1 MSTDPLVA
9 PLVAVEHV
17 CHAFGEVEVLH
28 EVSLAIAPGE
38 IVTLIGPNGAGK
50 TTLVH
55 IVLGLLRPDR
65 GELRRR
71 PGLVTGYVPQRFRTD
86 PVMPIKVRRFL
97 SLARGASPARLALAA
112 ADTGI
117 EALLESPLHGLSGGQ
132 LQRVL
137 LARCLVA
144 SPDLLV
150 LDEPDRGLDVGGQVE
165 LYDLIGR
172 LRQERGVG
180 VLLVSHDLHLVMAA
194 TTRVICLNRHVCCA
208 GHPETVSEHPEYLA
222 LFGPAAARRLAV
234 YAHRHDHQHGLGG
247 EVAGAAPFHRHGAD
261 DSGADGHGHGD
272 HDHGHRHD

>member
-9 PLVAVEHV
+9 PLVAVERV

-86 PVMPIKVRRFL
+86 PAMPIKVRRFL

-137 LARCLVA
+137 LARCLIA

-247 EVAGAAPFHRHGAD
+247 EVAGATPFHRHGAD
-261 DSGADGHGHGD
+261 DPGAD
-272 HDHGHRHD
+272 DHGHRHD